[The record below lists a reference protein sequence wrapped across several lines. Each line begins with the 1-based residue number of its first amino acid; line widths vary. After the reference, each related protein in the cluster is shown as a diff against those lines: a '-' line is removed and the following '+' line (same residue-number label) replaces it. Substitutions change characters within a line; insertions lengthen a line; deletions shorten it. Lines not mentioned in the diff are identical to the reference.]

1 MHRKKTKLIWRIF
14 PSFLV
19 IILLSLTVEAWYS
32 TSYFK
37 SFFLET
43 AQRELMIRA
52 SLMQDRFARALY
64 VDGLSP
70 QQIDAL
76 CKNLGEKIQ
85 ARITVIQHSGEVIGD
100 SFARVETMENHRKR
114 PEILT
119 ALSGEKSLA
128 VRYSPTLDKNMMYIA
143 LPIVDSRSD
152 SAVIRTA
159 VSIADIDAKVGDMR
173 NSISLVLV
181 LTTMAAA
188 LASLYVS
195 RRITN
200 PVEQM
205 RKGAQEFSKGNLTNR
220 LPCPDTEEL
229 SQLAQ
234 SMNLMAAELNKKIM
248 DVRNR
253 SRELEAVHTSM
264 QEGVIAINGQ
274 EQIITINKAA
284 AKIFDFSPETLKTKH
299 VLEVARNYDLQVF
312 IRKALATSEP
322 VEDDIVIDADE
333 RMVLNI
339 HSTALYDA
347 HDKRMGTLIIF
358 HDITRIRL
366 LETMHK
372 DFAANVSH
380 ELKTPLTTIKGF
392 IETLLQ
398 MMADSPGASAQ
409 DTAAQD
415 TADQDTATQYSR
427 FLGIIEKNVNRMI
440 RLIDDLL
447 ALARLERLKGTGI
460 QLEVHPLA
468 GLIQKAVGFCAD
480 RAEDRG
486 ITMEVHCPDAIA
498 GMVDP
503 MLMEQ
508 AVFNLVDNAV
518 KYSGDGTCVT
528 INAEQK
534 DRNIEIQVKDTGP
547 GIDAAHLPKVFNRF
561 YRVDKGRSR
570 DQGGTGLG
578 LAIVKHIVQY
588 HNGRIEVESRRGKGT
603 CFTITIP
610 GATVL

>member
-14 PSFLV
+14 PSFLI

-32 TSYFK
+32 ISYFK
-37 SFFLET
+37 GFFLENT
-43 AQRELMIRA
+43 QRELMVRA

-76 CKNLGEKIQ
+76 CKDLGKKVQ
-85 ARITVIQHSGEVIGD
+85 TRITVILHSGEVIGD

-114 PEILT
+114 PEIQK
-119 ALSGEKSLA
+119 ALSGEKSMAL
-128 VRYSPTLDKNMMYIA
+128 RYSPTLDKNMMYIA
-143 LPIVDSRSD
+143 LPIVYNRSD
-152 SAVIRTA
+152 PAVIRTA
-159 VSIADIDAKVGDMR
+159 VSISDIDTKAEAMR
-173 NSISLVLV
+173 NSIALVLV

-195 RRITN
+195 RRIAN

-205 RKGAQEFSKGNLTNR
+205 RRGAQAFSKGNLTNQ
-220 LPCPDTEEL
+220 LPFPDTEEL
-229 SQLAQ
+229 SQLAKA
-234 SMNLMAAELNKKIM
+234 MNSMAAELNKKIM

-264 QEGVIAINGQ
+264 QEGVIAINDQ
-274 EQIITINKAA
+274 DQIITINKAA
-284 AKIFDFSPETLKTKH
+284 AKIFDFSPEMLKTRH
-299 VLEVARNYDLQVF
+299 VLEVARNYDLQIF
-312 IRKALATSEP
+312 IKKALATSEP
-322 VEDDIVIDADE
+322 VEDDIVIDTGE

-366 LETMHK
+366 LESMHK

-392 IETLLQ
+392 IETLQQ
-398 MMADSPGASAQ
+398 MMADSQSALTQ
-409 DTAAQD
+409 DSAVQFG
-415 TADQDTATQYSR
+415 R
-427 FLGIIEKNVNRMI
+427 FLGIIEKNVNRMV

-447 ALARLERLKGTGI
+447 ALSKLERLKGTDI
-460 QLEVHPLA
+460 QFEAHPLA
-468 GLIQKAVGFCAD
+468 GLIQKVVRFCTD
-480 RAEDRG
+480 RAQSRG
-486 ITMEVHCPDAIA
+486 ITMDVHCPDTISA
-498 GMVDP
+498 MVDP
-503 MLMEQ
+503 TLMEQ
-508 AVFNLVDNAV
+508 AVFNLVDNAI
-518 KYSGDGTCVT
+518 KYSGEGVCIS
-528 INAEQK
+528 INAELK
-534 DRNIEIQVKDTGP
+534 DDNIEIQIKDTGQ

-603 CFTITIP
+603 CFTITLP
-610 GATVL
+610 GAAEMETASG

>member
-14 PSFLV
+14 PSFLF
-19 IILLSLTVEAWYS
+19 IILLSLTVEAWFS
-32 TSYFK
+32 ISYFK
-37 SFFLET
+37 KFFLET
-43 AQRELMIRA
+43 THRELMGRA

-85 ARITVIQHSGEVIGD
+85 TRITVILNSGEVIGD
-100 SFARVETMENHRKR
+100 SFARVETMENHKER
-114 PEILT
+114 PEIQT
-119 ALSGEKSLA
+119 ALSGEKSMA
-128 VRYSPTLDKNMMYIA
+128 VRYSSTLDKNMMYIA
-143 LPIVDSRSD
+143 LPIVDNRPD
-152 SAVIRTA
+152 PAVVRTA
-159 VSIADIDAKVGDMR
+159 VSISDIDTKGEDMR
-173 NSISLVLV
+173 NSIALVLV

-195 RRITN
+195 RRITK

-205 RKGAQEFSKGNLTNR
+205 RQGAQAFSKGNLTNQ
-220 LPCPDTEEL
+220 LPSPDTEEL
-229 SQLAQ
+229 SQLAKAMN
-234 SMNLMAAELNKKIM
+234 SMASELNKKIM

-264 QEGVIAINGQ
+264 QEGVIAINDQ

-312 IRKALATSEP
+312 IKKALATGEP
-322 VEDDIVIDADE
+322 VEDDIVIDAGD

-392 IETLLQ
+392 IETLQQ
-398 MMADSPGASAQ
+398 MMADSQSPSAP
-409 DTAAQD
+409 DSAAQFG
-415 TADQDTATQYSR
+415 R
-427 FLGIIEKNVNRMI
+427 FLGIIEKNVNRMVS
-440 RLIDDLL
+440 LIDDLL
-447 ALARLERLKGTGI
+447 ALSRLERLKGTDI
-460 QLEVHPLA
+460 QFETHSLA
-468 GLIQKAVGFCAD
+468 GLIQKVVKFCTD
-480 RAEDRG
+480 RAQSRG
-486 ITMEVHCPDAIA
+486 ITMEVHCPDTIDA
-498 GMVDP
+498 MVDP
-503 MLMEQ
+503 TLMEQ
-508 AVFNLVDNAV
+508 AVFNLLDNAI
-518 KYSGDGTCVT
+518 KYSGEGTCVT
-528 INAEQK
+528 INAELK
-534 DRNIEIQVKDTGP
+534 DDNIQIQVKDTGS
-547 GIDAAHLPKVFNRF
+547 GIDTMHLPKIFNRF

-588 HNGRIEVESRRGKGT
+588 HNGHIEVESRRGKGT

-610 GATVL
+610 GATEMEMASG

>member
-43 AQRELMIRA
+43 AQRELMVRA

-76 CKNLGEKIQ
+76 CKNLGERIQ
-85 ARITVIQHSGEVIGD
+85 TRITVIQHSGEVIGD
-100 SFARVETMENHRKR
+100 SFARVETMENHKER

-143 LPIVDSRSD
+143 LPIIDSRSD
-152 SAVIRTA
+152 PAVIRTA
-159 VSIADIDAKVGDMR
+159 VSISDIDAKVEAMR

-220 LPCPDTEEL
+220 LPSPDTEEL

-264 QEGVIAINGQ
+264 QEGVIAINGR

-322 VEDDIVIDADE
+322 VEDDIVIDRDE

-347 HDKRMGTLIIF
+347 NDKRMGTLIIF

-398 MMADSPGASAQ
+398 MMADSPGASSAQ
-409 DTAAQD
+409 N
-415 TADQDTATQYSR
+415 TADQDTAAQYSR

-440 RLIDDLL
+440 RLINDLL
-447 ALARLERLKGTGI
+447 ALARLERLKGTDI
-460 QLEVHPLA
+460 QLEAHPLA
-468 GLIQKAVGFCAD
+468 SLIQKAVGFCAD
-480 RAEDRG
+480 RAQDRG
-486 ITMEVHCPDAIA
+486 ITMEVHCPDALA

-518 KYSGDGTCVT
+518 KYSDDGAYVT
-528 INAEQK
+528 INAELK
-534 DRNIEIQVKDTGP
+534 DRSIEIQVKDTGP

>member
-1 MHRKKTKLIWRIF
+1 MYRKKTKLIWRIF

-19 IILLSLTVEAWYS
+19 ITLLSLTVEAWYS

-37 SFFLET
+37 NFFLET
-43 AQRELMIRA
+43 SQRELMVKA

-64 VDGLSP
+64 VDGLSS
-70 QQIDAL
+70 QHIDSL
-76 CKNLGEKIQ
+76 CKNLGEQIQ
-85 ARITVIQHSGEVIGD
+85 TRITVILHSGEVIGD

-114 PEILT
+114 PEIKA
-119 ALSGEKSLA
+119 ALSGEKSMA
-128 VRYSPTLDKNMMYIA
+128 VRYSPTLDKNMMYLA
-143 LPIVDSRSD
+143 LPIVYNRSEF
-152 SAVIRTA
+152 AVIRTA
-159 VSIADIDAKVGDMR
+159 VSISDIDAKIEAMR
-173 NSISLVLV
+173 NSIALVLV

-195 RRITN
+195 RRITK

-205 RKGAQEFSKGNLTNR
+205 RQGAQAFSKGNLTNR
-220 LPCPDTEEL
+220 LSYPDTEEL
-229 SQLAQ
+229 SQLAGA
-234 SMNLMAAELNKKIM
+234 MNFMASELNKKIM

-264 QEGVIAINGQ
+264 EEGVIAINGQ

-312 IRKALATSEP
+312 IKKALATAEP

-339 HSTALYDA
+339 HSTALYDT

-358 HDITRIRL
+358 RDITRIRL

-398 MMADSPGASAQ
+398 M
-409 DTAAQD
+409 
-415 TADQDTATQYSR
+415 TADGSGAPDQESAAQYSR
-427 FLGIIEKNVNRMI
+427 FLGIIEKNVNRMV

-447 ALARLERLKGTGI
+447 ALSRLERLKGTDI
-460 QLEVHPLA
+460 QLETHLLA
-468 GLIQKAVGFCAD
+468 GSIQKVVRFCAD
-480 RAEDRG
+480 RAQARG
-486 ITMEVHCPDAIA
+486 VTMEAHCPDAIA
-498 GMVDP
+498 GLVDP
-503 MLMEQ
+503 TLMEQ
-508 AVFNLVDNAV
+508 AVFNLVDNAI
-518 KYSGDGTCVT
+518 KYSGEGACIT
-528 INAEQK
+528 IHVELKAP
-534 DRNIEIQVKDTGP
+534 NIEIQVKDTGQ
-547 GIDAAHLPKVFNRF
+547 GIDAAHLPKIFNRF

-603 CFTITIP
+603 CFSITIP
-610 GATVL
+610 GATEKEPIL

>member
-43 AQRELMIRA
+43 ARRELMVRA
-52 SLMQDRFARALY
+52 FLMQDRFARALY

-76 CKNLGEKIQ
+76 CKKWGEKIQ
-85 ARITVIQHSGEVIGD
+85 TRITVILPSGEVIGD

-114 PEILT
+114 PEIQK
-119 ALSGEKSLA
+119 ALSGEKRMA
-128 VRYSPTLDKNMMYIA
+128 IRYSPTLDKNMMYIA
-143 LPIVDSRSD
+143 LPVDSRSD
-152 SAVIRTA
+152 PAVIRMAVA
-159 VSIADIDAKVGDMR
+159 VSDIDAKVADMR

-195 RRITN
+195 RRITR

-205 RKGAQEFSKGNLTNR
+205 RQGAQEFSKGNLTNR
-220 LPCPDTEEL
+220 LPYPDTDEL
-229 SQLAQ
+229 SQLAGA
-234 SMNLMAAELNKKIM
+234 MNLMASELDKKIM
-248 DVRNR
+248 DVKNR
-253 SRELEAVHTSM
+253 SRELEAVHASM

-312 IRKALATSEP
+312 FKKALATSEP
-322 VEDDIVIDADE
+322 VEDDIVIDAGE

-339 HSTALYDA
+339 HSSALYDA

-392 IETLLQ
+392 IETLQQ
-398 MMADSPGASAQ
+398 MMADGVSASAP
-409 DTAAQD
+409 DSAAQS
-415 TADQDTATQYSR
+415 AR
-427 FLGIIEKNVNRMI
+427 FLGIIEKNVNRMVS
-440 RLIDDLL
+440 LIDDLL
-447 ALARLERLKGTGI
+447 ALSRLERLKGTDV
-460 QLEVHPLA
+460 QLEAHPLA
-468 GLIQKAVGFCAD
+468 GLIQKVVRFCAD
-480 RAEDRG
+480 RARSRG

-498 GMVDP
+498 AMVDP
-503 MLMEQ
+503 TLMEQ
-508 AVFNLVDNAV
+508 AVFNLVDNAI

-528 INAEQK
+528 INAELK
-534 DRNIEIQVKDTGP
+534 DRNIQIQVKDTGQ
-547 GIDAAHLPKVFNRF
+547 GIDAAHLSKVFNRF

-578 LAIVKHIVQY
+578 LAIVKHIVKY
-588 HNGRIEVESRRGKGT
+588 HNGSIEVESRRGKGT

-610 GATVL
+610 GSTEKETASG